1 VVIRA
6 FGVAVVGLMG
16 LAGAARAVDT
26 FAFTVEQVSQ
36 GLTNTGGPVASNR
49 SNLAAPLGAPDGGAL
64 GTFYSLGFGGSM
76 TLSFGGPFG
85 GHVTVWE
92 VTYGNIPEYP
102 ESVGVYVGAGATAG
116 TATYW
121 HVGDLLN
128 LNSGTPM
135 SLAAVGGVSGLT
147 SYDYVRLVDISS
159 PGAVPI
165 GGDGFDLD
173 AVGVGPVP
181 TPGTAALLAAAGLI
195 GPRRRR
201 ARV

>member
-1 VVIRA
+1 VRTRA
-6 FGVAVVGLMG
+6 FGVVVVGLAS

-26 FAFTVEQVSQ
+26 FAFTVEQTSQ
-36 GLTNTGGPVASNR
+36 GLTNVGGPVASNR
-49 SNLAAPLGAPDGGAL
+49 SNPAWTLGAPDGGPL

-85 GHVTVWE
+85 DHVTVWE
-92 VTYGNIPEYP
+92 VTYGSIPDYP

-135 SLAAVGGVSGLT
+135 SLATVNGVSGLT
-147 SYDYVRLVDISS
+147 QYDFVRLIDISA

-165 GGDGFDLD
+165 GGDGFDVD

-181 TPGTAALLAAAGLI
+181 TPGSAALLAMAGLI
-195 GPRRRR
+195 GPRKRR
-201 ARV
+201 ARA